1 MNKKITSFLVF
12 SLIISLVFGST
23 ASVATAQTI
32 TSNTYTLTATVTP
45 TSPIVGQPLSLN
57 LALKT
62 SGSGIQN
69 GIIQAQIFNS
79 QNTKVFSKNFT
90 GQNITS
96 TSVTSNSVT
105 WTPTVAGNYY
115 VKVGVF
121 SSDWSS
127 NPFWTSNALTFD
139 VSAPVV
145 IPPPDPVPTPAPEP
159 APTSTPTSA
168 PATTSVQDQL
178 GVNKIYSTASDGTE
192 WFSSWNNGV
201 ARTFT
206 GVDPKDAWF
215 DANHGDATYVIDG
228 KGNFIISGPVPRMYI
243 HDPALQQSWSNVEM
257 TVYAKRVSDGNTP
270 WGGIEGVARTNHGTI
285 GSENVNKCDTRGID
299 ARMRYDGKID
309 FEKETNHPSSSV
321 VGSKT
326 LWSNSL
332 PYNTWIGYK
341 YVVYDLPDGNV
352 KVELWLDTT
361 DGLNGGTWTK
371 VNEFTDTGSNWGVNG
386 SACASGIN
394 PAMKLTASNTRSGS
408 ETGKPNISVY
418 WRSDNVGTN
427 GLVYKKMSV
436 REITPTLAGSTS
448 VPTPTPAPVP
458 TPIPEP
464 TPVTAT
470 YGLDQD
476 VKLVETGSMLA
487 SADGNWWLNSG
498 AYFNVMS
505 GSGKTV
511 QGDLS
516 LTDPWKKI
524 YASSNPTD
532 TDGGIHPQNIFRLV
546 TKSKFQDLSQEA
558 YFKINKYNLSPSPQR
573 TASNGFLFLNR
584 YVDSNNLYYTGVRVD
599 GTVIIKKKKNGTY
612 YTMDQEKIFSGT
624 YNRTSNPNLLPTNT
638 YIGLKSVVEDLD
650 NGSVSIKVY
659 IDKNNSGVWTLAA
672 SAVDT
677 GSNYGATIKASA
689 YAGVRTDFMDAEFKD
704 YKVVSI

>member
-105 WTPTVAGNYY
+105 WMPIVTGSYY

-215 DANHGDATYVIDG
+215 DANHGDATYVVDG
-228 KGNFIISGPVPRMYI
+228 KGNFII
-243 HDPALQQSWSNVEM
+243 
-257 TVYAKRVSDGNTP
+257 
-270 WGGIEGVARTNHGTI
+270 
-285 GSENVNKCDTRGID
+285 
-299 ARMRYDGKID
+299 
-309 FEKETNHPSSSV
+309 
-321 VGSKT
+321 
-326 LWSNSL
+326 
-332 PYNTWIGYK
+332 
-341 YVVYDLPDGNV
+341 
-352 KVELWLDTT
+352 
-361 DGLNGGTWTK
+361 
-371 VNEFTDTGSNWGVNG
+371 
-386 SACASGIN
+386 
-394 PAMKLTASNTRSGS
+394 
-408 ETGKPNISVY
+408 
-418 WRSDNVGTN
+418 
-427 GLVYKKMSV
+427 
-436 REITPTLAGSTS
+436 
-448 VPTPTPAPVP
+448 
-458 TPIPEP
+458 
-464 TPVTAT
+464 
-470 YGLDQD
+470 
-476 VKLVETGSMLA
+476 
-487 SADGNWWLNSG
+487 
-498 AYFNVMS
+498 
-505 GSGKTV
+505 
-511 QGDLS
+511 
-516 LTDPWKKI
+516 
-524 YASSNPTD
+524 
-532 TDGGIHPQNIFRLV
+532 
-546 TKSKFQDLSQEA
+546 
-558 YFKINKYNLSPSPQR
+558 
-573 TASNGFLFLNR
+573 
-584 YVDSNNLYYTGVRVD
+584 
-599 GTVIIKKKKNGTY
+599 
-612 YTMDQEKIFSGT
+612 
-624 YNRTSNPNLLPTNT
+624 
-638 YIGLKSVVEDLD
+638 
-650 NGSVSIKVY
+650 
-659 IDKNNSGVWTLAA
+659 
-672 SAVDT
+672 
-677 GSNYGATIKASA
+677 
-689 YAGVRTDFMDAEFKD
+689 
-704 YKVVSI
+704 